1 MRRRALLA
9 ALTLVCL
16 GLTPAAGSSED
27 RLAGA
32 HGTESRGAPSRT
44 GFLCSLRPGR
54 ELLPAN
60 ARRGLIDHLRQYP
73 VPALATADERR
84 AATALLEASRR
95 AVLRWP
101 TLRAAGAAGYVTRTA
116 VSRDRGA
123 VGYFHAERGDRRGP
137 RLLDPRHPKA
147 LIYANLPG
155 RRALVVVGVMFSVK
169 RGELGPTPGGPI
181 TRWHAHLVCAAG
193 GHRGLKPREDG
204 SCPRGQR
211 LRQGSEMLHLWFTS
225 DLRSAFA
232 IRAPE
237 PELCRDGILPQA
249 ACRGP
254 AGLRGM

>member
-1 MRRRALLA
+1 VRRRALLA
-9 ALTLVCL
+9 ALTFVCL
-16 GLTPAAGSSED
+16 GLTPAAGPSGD
-27 RLAGA
+27 GLAGA
-32 HGTESRGAPSRT
+32 HGTEPRSAP
-44 GFLCSLRPGR
+44 FLCSLRPGR

-84 AATALLEASRR
+84 AALALLEAGRR

-101 TLRAAGAAGYVTRTA
+101 TLRAAAAAGYVTRTA

-123 VGYFHAERGDRRGP
+123 VGYFHAERGDRRGSL
-137 RLLDPRHPKA
+137 LLDPRDPKA

-155 RRALVVVGVMFSVK
+155 RRQLVVVGVMFSVK

-193 GHRGLKPREDG
+193 GNRGLKPREDG
-204 SCPRGQR
+204 SCPRGRR